1 MKKIGSYTAR
11 GLITPGSTSV
21 GLTKKINLFDGKFD
35 TAYKITKFELLFAD
49 PDNTSNDVYGILI
62 TEDLYSGTDAT
73 FDFAESRQLGWASAA
88 NVYNEAGTPA
98 QPFNLIDR
106 DNLVVEDLFVYART
120 GTTTAG
126 INYYIEFD
134 KYDISEGLGAL
145 TMVRNSAQSV

>member
-1 MKKIGSYTAR
+1 M
-11 GLITPGSTSV
+11 
-21 GLTKKINLFDGKFD
+21 
-35 TAYKITKFELLFAD
+35 
-49 PDNTSNDVYGILI
+49 
-62 TEDLYSGTDAT
+62 
-73 FDFAESRQLGWASAA
+73 
-88 NVYNEAGTPA
+88 YNEAGTPA

-145 TMVRNSAQSV
+145 TMVRNSSQSVWSMNDDVEKTLADPKHPIWKVMLGLVAVLSALWMNSTV